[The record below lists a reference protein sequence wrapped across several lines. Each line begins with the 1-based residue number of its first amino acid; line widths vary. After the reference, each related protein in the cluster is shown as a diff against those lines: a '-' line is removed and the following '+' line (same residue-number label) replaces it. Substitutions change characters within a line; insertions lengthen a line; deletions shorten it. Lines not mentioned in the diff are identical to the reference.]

1 MESEISNLLSCFE
14 FKEIKS
20 NTWKYQLEN
29 LIITI
34 YPSVVTIQGSLSK
47 FYFGYDLFSLNRK
60 TTQLAIERLSENL
73 QLDIQNALV
82 TRIDIAANLEM
93 SHKVECYF
101 PFLGDYSRR
110 YRTRYKSSLYYN
122 SMGENNPHSCLFYDK
137 GKQLHKGTS
146 FLLRFESRWERH
158 LSKQL
163 TWDNIKGK
171 TLYDPCFYQHI
182 ILLWQ
187 KDYFAIKKRNIPML
201 DQSVSIETYKEAKDY
216 MTNYGIHSI
225 PVIDK
230 MKIIEFLK
238 ANLTKP
244 GDRVKFNKWLDKM
257 NNDENMNST
266 SVLIEELDY
275 KIRSR
280 VLEEI
285 GILL

>member
-1 MESEISNLLSCFE
+1 
-14 FKEIKS
+14 
-20 NTWKYQLEN
+20 
-29 LIITI
+29 
-34 YPSVVTIQGSLSK
+34 
-47 FYFGYDLFSLNRK
+47 
-60 TTQLAIERLSENL
+60 
-73 QLDIQNALV
+73 
-82 TRIDIAANLEM
+82 
-93 SHKVECYF
+93 
-101 PFLGDYSRR
+101 
-110 YRTRYKSSLYYN
+110 
-122 SMGENNPHSCLFYDK
+122 
-137 GKQLHKGTS
+137 
-146 FLLRFESRWERH
+146 
-158 LSKQL
+158 
-163 TWDNIKGK
+163 
-171 TLYDPCFYQHI
+171 
-182 ILLWQ
+182 
-187 KDYFAIKKRNIPML
+187 
-201 DQSVSIETYKEAKDY
+201 